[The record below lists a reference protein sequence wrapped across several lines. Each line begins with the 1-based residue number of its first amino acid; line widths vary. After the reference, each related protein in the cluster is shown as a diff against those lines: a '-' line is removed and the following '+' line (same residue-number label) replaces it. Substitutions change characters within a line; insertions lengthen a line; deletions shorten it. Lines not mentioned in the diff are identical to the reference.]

1 MIFLLENFQMGLRN
15 LLLHRLRSLL
25 TALGI
30 IFGVTAVITMVAIGQ
45 GGKDAARQQ
54 MEKLGATNIVVT
66 SVRPPE
72 SSDASSRTQRILEYG
87 LKRSDFDRLQT
98 LPNVEAVV
106 PLRETRQRVVIDG
119 TRFNVN
125 AIATTA
131 DIFSVINLRLDRGT
145 FFTSDQYKNEENVA
159 VIGAEAARQMFPQ
172 QDPIGQQVTL
182 GAASSGTL
190 VVNIIGVLL
199 PTGLRADQNNAGI
212 IGRDID
218 LDLYFP
224 LSISRKVFGDTINER
239 RAGSTERTLIE
250 LSQVWIKAKRVEDVE
265 RFAGIASN
273 MMNLPQRAD
282 ASVKAPI
289 EILRAAERTQLIF
302 NIIMV
307 GIASLSLLVGGIGIM
322 NIMLATVTE
331 RTREIGIRRAL
342 GAKQKHITLQ
352 FLIETTVISLGGGLL
367 GITLGVLLAVMIP
380 PMLAFFG
387 MTFPTSVTTW
397 SILVSFG
404 VSGLIGIGFGMYP
417 AMRAARMDP
426 IEALRTE

>member
-1 MIFLLENFQMGLRN
+1 
-15 LLLHRLRSLL
+15 
-25 TALGI
+25 
-30 IFGVTAVITMVAIGQ
+30 
-45 GGKDAARQQ
+45 
-54 MEKLGATNIVVT
+54 VT

-72 SSDASSRTQRILEYG
+72 SNDASGRTQRVLEFG
-87 LKRSDFDRLQT
+87 LKRADFEELQT
-98 LPNVEAVV
+98 LPRVEKVIA
-106 PLRETRQRVVIDG
+106 LRETRQQVVIEG
-119 TRFNVN
+119 TRFNIN
-125 AIATTA
+125 AIATTQ
-131 DIFSVINLRLDRGT
+131 DIFDVINLRLDRGT
-145 FFTSDQYKNEENVA
+145 FFTQEQVEKELAVA
-159 VIGAEAARQMFPQ
+159 VVGAQAALQMFPHA
-172 QDPIGQQVTL
+172 DPIGQQVTL
-182 GAASSGTL
+182 GTPSTGTL
-190 VVNIIGVLL
+190 VVTIIGVLQ
-199 PTGLRADQNNAGI
+199 PTGLRADQNNTGI
-212 IGRDID
+212 IGREID

-224 LSISRKVFGDTINER
+224 LTLSRKVFGDTIVQR
-239 RAGSTERTLIE
+239 RAGSMDRSTIE
-250 LSQVWIKAKRVEDVE
+250 LSQVWIKAKSVDDVE
-265 RFAGIASN
+265 RIAGVAEN
-273 MMNLPQRAD
+273 MVGLPGRQD
-282 ASVKAPI
+282 AMVKAPI

-342 GAKQKHITLQ
+342 GAKQGHITLQ

-380 PMLAFFG
+380 PTLAYFG

>member
-87 LKRSDFDRLQT
+87 LKRADFDRLQT